1 MAVGRTKGRD
11 LDARDAFLWQPIVKC
26 RERGAWAK
34 GTCAECM
41 DMEEGGPLVIKRG
54 IFNQ

>member
-41 DMEEGGPLVIKRG
+41 DMEQGGPLVIKRG